1 MWRSCDVPGTVKENI
16 WLMPRLWLHTL
27 IKNIVNKLV
36 LLNHCV
42 TTRHVGN
49 DPTFLPKYWWDV
61 SSRYICSNMG
71 WYICLTHLGCFR
83 PAIVFVVQS
92 DSRSPEPPPGTQNTA
107 RLSNCWVASSD
118 SFFYF
123 LVSVQPEQTR
133 SVLGGWCSAPSGLI
147 NTWQWRAG
155 NLRVYTV

>member
-1 MWRSCDVPGTVKENI
+1 MRNEPTGLVLFSAHRSWIDLRRSCDVPGTVKENI

-71 WYICLTHLGCFR
+71 
-83 PAIVFVVQS
+83 
-92 DSRSPEPPPGTQNTA
+92 
-107 RLSNCWVASSD
+107 
-118 SFFYF
+118 
-123 LVSVQPEQTR
+123 
-133 SVLGGWCSAPSGLI
+133 
-147 NTWQWRAG
+147 
-155 NLRVYTV
+155 